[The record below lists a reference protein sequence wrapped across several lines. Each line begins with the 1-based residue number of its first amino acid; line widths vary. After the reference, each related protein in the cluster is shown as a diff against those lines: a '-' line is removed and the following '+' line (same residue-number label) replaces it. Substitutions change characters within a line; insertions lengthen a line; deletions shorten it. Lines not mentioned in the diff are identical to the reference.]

1 MSDTRKTTRRAG
13 MTTAGRRVPERPA
26 CGALQRE
33 RVPKAA
39 HDVVRQEK
47 PPVPFLTP
55 RNAPRTA
62 PGTWGPTS
70 K

>member
-26 CGALQRE
+26 GGALQRE

-39 HDVVRQEK
+39 HDI
-47 PPVPFLTP
+47 P
-55 RNAPRTA
+55 
-62 PGTWGPTS
+62 
-70 K
+70 

>member
-39 HDVVRQEK
+39 HDI
-47 PPVPFLTP
+47 P
-55 RNAPRTA
+55 
-62 PGTWGPTS
+62 
-70 K
+70 